1 MLCEECNKLPL
12 SVAYED
18 LEWSWVLLCWS
29 PSEGFRGATSDQS
42 MSTRFLGIR
51 ATLGTSDAK
60 ACVGVLA
67 VLPSICQKSSMFLH
81 ITHWQSC
88 LPSKNIMKCS
98 LYPQISPPLPKEEME
113 KPVSPHTHRGFAF
126 VTKKRWK
133 TFKFTQ
139 KIYQETRTVNLD
151 LFEQTWLTRGYAD
164 F

>member
-1 MLCEECNKLPL
+1 MKIL
-12 SVAYED
+12 SET
-18 LEWSWVLLCWS
+18 WFCS
-29 PSEGFRGATSDQS
+29 SEAPHWATSDQS
-42 MSTRFLGIR
+42 KSTSFLGIR
-51 ATLGTSDAK
+51 ATPGTSDAK

-98 LYPQISPPLPKEEME
+98 LYPQISPPSLGGNGKTCL
-113 KPVSPHTHRGFAF
+113 STHTGFTF

-139 KIYQETRTVNLD
+139 KKNLPRNQDWEFRFIWANLTYQRICWLLVHIYLIFKVR
-151 LFEQTWLTRGYAD
+151 
-164 F
+164 